1 MASSSLNGETHPYS
15 RGYNFW
21 NTTGAF
27 WRDPSRKFSER
38 SKRYYEEWIK
48 DMRAN
53 EKRLIRL

>member
-1 MASSSLNGETHPYS
+1 MAGTSTNATDNKYL
-15 RGYNFW
+15 RGYTFW
-21 NTTGAF
+21 NSEGAF
-27 WRDPSRKFSER
+27 WRDPSRKFSEK